1 MSKLFSRNLML
12 HYSET
17 NYVVTHQ
24 LGPAVCICTTYYCS
38 VFRENLMVCDATEIQ
53 YINSL
58 FFPAAISCPTNVK
71 YQQKRPLKVLTKSN
85 KMSLNPDTAIISGR
99 SYFPHLPTMMS
110 VFTRLVMCERSRSVC
125 WCRWCRR
132 CRWGRALDSRCS
144 PQSAGSHNPDP
155 ANIHKMP
162 TLTQIYCRFI
172 LNSQQKQY

>member
-1 MSKLFSRNLML
+1 M
-12 HYSET
+12 HYSKT
-17 NYVVTHQ
+17 NYVVTQ
-24 LGPAVCICTTYYCS
+24 QLLGPAVVHLQYKLLLFS
-38 VFRENLMVCDATEIQ
+38 VLLMECDATEIQ

-110 VFTRLVMCERSRSVC
+110 AFTRLVMCERSRSVC

-132 CRWGRALDSRCS
+132 CRWDRALDSRCS